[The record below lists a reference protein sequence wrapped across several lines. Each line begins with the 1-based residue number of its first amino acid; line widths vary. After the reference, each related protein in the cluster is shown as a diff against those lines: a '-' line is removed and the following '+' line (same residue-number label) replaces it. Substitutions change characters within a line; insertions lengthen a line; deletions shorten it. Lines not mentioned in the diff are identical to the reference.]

1 MLFAEALILFFGWFV
16 LGVRLWVFRWVG
28 IGTDGFAGFNVDT
41 PWVIRC
47 GGWDYVNVRM
57 TILLR
62 VSVGDWDRLSCG
74 DTKRLRLWIF
84 PRGRIDPR

>member
-28 IGTDGFAGFNVDT
+28 VGAGGFAGLNVNT
-41 PWVIRC
+41 PGVIWC
-47 GGWDYVNVRM
+47 GSWDYVNVRLA
-57 TILLR
+57 ILLR
-62 VSVGDWDRLSCG
+62 VGVGDGNRCASRDAE
-74 DTKRLRLWIF
+74 RLRLWIF